1 MMLFLI
7 LNIFIYVAAS
17 CVEST
22 GEETSIDKLLP
33 KTLSVYSLLLQ
44 KISGKTIGSSFH
56 KSITAGQQ
64 GISIASL

>member
-1 MMLFLI
+1 M
-7 LNIFIYVAAS
+7 FIYVAVS
-17 CVEST
+17 CEEAT
-22 GEETSIDKLLP
+22 GEETSIDKLLS

-56 KSITAGQQ
+56 KLITAGQQ